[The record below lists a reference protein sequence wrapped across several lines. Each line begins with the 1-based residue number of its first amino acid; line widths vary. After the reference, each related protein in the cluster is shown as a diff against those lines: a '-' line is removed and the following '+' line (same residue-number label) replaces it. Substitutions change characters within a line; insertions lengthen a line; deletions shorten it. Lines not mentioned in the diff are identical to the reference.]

1 MCSLLIHLILHLLE
15 VSLQWF
21 VSHCFRPKAPL
32 NNNDQEFNS
41 TLFVSQWL
49 QSRLFTGA
57 SQVEPGPW
65 GGKVAKNYLLTGR
78 HLWTGRP
85 SSHGEGSEGEDRKKR
100 KMNTYMSIHYSWF
113 IPKFG
118 LPWSTGITPNAPSCI
133 TKSSSVTSDTSF
145 FFVFLDPTVVSEAY
159 LHVGVSSHFAW
170 GGAAA
175 PWAAAASHS
184 PMLRGAESG
193 SLTCLIAFDSSL
205 SSPVDQWSSV
215 LFIRNINAPHI
226 PTASA
231 TAQRVHPEREALF
244 SESLLLLALRV
255 PYFRIIAIVCF
266 SWFQH

>member
-1 MCSLLIHLILHLLE
+1 MGRGQRGRTERREKWTHTCQSITHGLFQSL
-15 VSLQWF
+15 VSLDQQ
-21 VSHCFRPKAPL
+21 VLHQTHL
-32 NNNDQEFNS
+32 N
-41 TLFVSQWL
+41 
-49 QSRLFTGA
+49 A
-57 SQVEPGPW
+57 SQ
-65 GGKVAKNYLLTGR
+65 KVLPSFLTP
-78 HLWTGRP
+78 L
-85 SSHGEGSEGEDRKKR
+85 
-100 KMNTYMSIHYSWF
+100 
-113 IPKFG
+113 
-118 LPWSTGITPNAPSCI
+118 
-133 TKSSSVTSDTSF
+133 
-145 FFVFLDPTVVSEAY
+145 FFVFLDPTVVSEVY

-205 SSPVDQWSSV
+205 SSLVDQWSSV

-266 SWFQH
+266 SWFHH